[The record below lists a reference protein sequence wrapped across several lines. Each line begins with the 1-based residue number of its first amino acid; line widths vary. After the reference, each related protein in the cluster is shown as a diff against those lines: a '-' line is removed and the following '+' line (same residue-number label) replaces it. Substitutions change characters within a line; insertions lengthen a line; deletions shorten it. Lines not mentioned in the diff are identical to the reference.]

1 MGLLQTLY
9 INKDEVTFTCQGK
22 VVRSQ
27 YKLFMM
33 QWYLTCGSS
42 ETVGW
47 TQGEN
52 GGDEE
57 DCKEFRGRVDF
68 KRVSVS
74 MTQEQELMCRWLA
87 NGSVYFLYILVGYQM
102 NILLLQ
108 RSNLGT

>member
-42 ETVGW
+42 ETVG
-47 TQGEN
+47 
-52 GGDEE
+52 
-57 DCKEFRGRVDF
+57 
-68 KRVSVS
+68 
-74 MTQEQELMCRWLA
+74 
-87 NGSVYFLYILVGYQM
+87 
-102 NILLLQ
+102 
-108 RSNLGT
+108 